1 MGIFDSKFELTE
13 QQTKKLN
20 SLLPETLRKDN
31 FTKKDFELLTANM
44 QRRIHELENLIIDA
58 ELDLK
63 KIKEE
68 GTIKIAQKI
77 KIFNCEL
84 QDAEPLGMVDVGGTH
99 KFSGSTTGDRF
110 AGGLVGYAL
119 EMAIDDVWTK
129 SSKQEEAVNEVKLKL
144 IQKTLSIYP
153 KANMLFNFDVDFREM
168 GSTGSVFIYMRATAA
183 IGKNNLIEA
192 AKKEFEKELKEPIQ
206 KIEKLKQEMEFC
218 EKNKPLLPTSKYQI
232 EEKLGS

>member
-1 MGIFDSKFELTE
+1 MGLFGSKFELTE
-13 QQTKKLN
+13 KQTKKLN
-20 SLLPETLRKDN
+20 TLLPESLRKDD
-31 FTKKDFELLTANM
+31 FTKKDFDSLTGKM
-44 QRRIHELENLIIDA
+44 QTKIYDLEILINRA
-58 ELDLK
+58 EKKLQ

-68 GTIKIAQKI
+68 GNNKIAQKI

-84 QDAEPLGMVDVGGTH
+84 HEAKPLGMVDVGGIH

-144 IQKTLSIYP
+144 ILKTLGIYP
-153 KANMLFNFDVDFREM
+153 EANMLFNFDVDFREM

-183 IGKNNLIEA
+183 IGKNSLIEVV
-192 AKKEFEKELKEPIQ
+192 KKENEKEIKEPVLS
-206 KIEKLKQEMEFC
+206 IEKLKLEKEFC
-218 EKNKPLLPTSKYQI
+218 EKNKPLLPTKKQQI

>member
-1 MGIFDSKFELTE
+1 MGLFGSKFELTE

-20 SLLPETLRKDN
+20 TLLPETLRKEN
-31 FTKKDFELLTANM
+31 FTKKDFSLLTANM
-44 QRRIHELENLIIDA
+44 QTRIYELESLINDA
-58 ELDLK
+58 EKDLK
-63 KIKEE
+63 KIKNE
-68 GTIKIAQKI
+68 GNLKIAQKI

-84 QDAEPLGMVDVGGTH
+84 HDAKPLGMVDIGGIH

-153 KANMLFNFDVDFREM
+153 EANMLFNFDVDFREM
-168 GSTGSVFIYMRATAA
+168 GSTGSVFIYMRATAS
-183 IGKNNLIEA
+183 IGKNSLIED
-192 AKKEFEKELKEPIQ
+192 AKKELEKELKEPNQ
-206 KIEKLKQEMEFC
+206 KIKELKVEKEFC
-218 EKNKPLLPTSKYQI
+218 EKNKPLLPTNKHQI
-232 EEKLGS
+232 EEKLS

>member
-1 MGIFDSKFELTE
+1 MGLFGSKFKLTG

-20 SLLPETLRKDN
+20 SLLPETLKKED
-31 FTKKDFELLTANM
+31 FTKKDFESLAGKM
-44 QRRIHELENLIIDA
+44 QTRIYDLENFINRA
-58 ELDLK
+58 EKNLK

-68 GTIKIAQKI
+68 GSVKIAQKI

-84 QDAEPLGMVDVGGTH
+84 HDAKPLGMVDVGGIH

-129 SSKQEEAVNEVKLKL
+129 SSKQEEAVNDVKLKL
-144 IQKTLSIYP
+144 IQRTLSIYP
-153 KANMLFNFDVDFREM
+153 DVNMLFNFDVDFREM

-183 IGKNNLIEA
+183 IGKNSLTDV
-192 AKKEFEKELKEPIQ
+192 AKKELEKEIKEPVLDIQ
-206 KIEKLKQEMEFC
+206 KLKLEKEFC
-218 EKNKPLLPTSKYQI
+218 EKNKPLLPTKKQQI